1 MFGRRNG
8 ETEGR
13 KTLSEYTPMMRQYLE
28 IKEEYPDYVLFY
40 RLGDF
45 YEMFF
50 EDAVKVSKEL
60 ELTLTG
66 KNCGVEERA
75 PMCGVPHHAAEGYLN
90 KLVKKGYKVAVC
102 EQVEDPKTAKGIVK
116 REVIRIVTPGTNTD
130 SQALDESKNNYIMCI
145 VYLEDK
151 YGISTRK
158 RFI

>member
-102 EQVEDPKTAKGIVK
+102 EQVEDPKSSALL
-116 REVIRIVTPGTNTD
+116 RPERIRTVRHWTSPKIIILCVSFIWKTNTVFPLQT
-130 SQALDESKNNYIMCI
+130 SVREIIL
-145 VYLEDK
+145 
-151 YGISTRK
+151 
-158 RFI
+158 